1 VSCAV
6 GMGDASAPQGGSGGG
21 RSQRGDLALGTG
33 RGSRTA
39 FASAKRKPKPSQGA
53 ARATGRRAPTKG
65 ALGNARLPAR
75 RRAAGSGRWL
85 GADLPARLRRV
96 PRAAW
101 VCALVAFLNAACWSV
116 VSPPFEV
123 PDEPSH
129 FAYVQRLAET
139 GRLPS
144 GSGEVFPPAEQAV
157 VGALRVKNVR
167 FDPSVGTIS
176 TPAEQHTLERAL
188 AAPLPRTG
196 SPQAGVATSQ
206 PPLYYALETV
216 PYKLAS
222 LGTLLDQLAAMRLLS
237 ALMGGLTA
245 LFAYLFVREALPGA
259 PWAWTVGGL
268 GVALTPLL
276 GLMSGAVNPD
286 ALLFA
291 VSAALFY
298 CLARGFRRGFTAGLA
313 LAIGAV
319 LATGFLTK
327 LTFLSLLPGAVLGL
341 LVLCAREAR
350 RAKPAA
356 YRALALAAAVGA
368 SPIALYVLVNVLSGR
383 PGVSAVGGILT
394 QSGKASVL
402 KEASYIWQFYLPRL
416 PGMSAYFHGFLTTR
430 VLWFNGLVGLYGW
443 LDTTFPSWVYNA
455 ALVPAGAGAVL
466 FARALIVHR
475 GALASRVAEVVV
487 YAAIGLGLMVTIGA
501 DDYVNHIPSEYAEP
515 RYLLPLLVLW
525 GAVLALAA
533 RGAGRR
539 WGPLAGVAIVT
550 LVLAHDVFSQLLVIS
565 RYYG

>member
-1 VSCAV
+1 MSRRIATPT
-6 GMGDASAPQGGSGGG
+6 GA
-21 RSQRGDLALGTG
+21 RSKPGPRTGTSSKPDPRTGAKIKLDLAV
-33 RGSRTA
+33 
-39 FASAKRKPKPSQGA
+39 
-53 ARATGRRAPTKG
+53 
-65 ALGNARLPAR
+65 
-75 RRAAGSGRWL
+75 
-85 GADLPARLRRV
+85 RLRHI

-116 VSPPFEV
+116 VSPPFEL

-144 GSGEVFPPAEQAV
+144 GTEEIFPPAEHAV
-157 VGALRVKNVR
+157 LGALHTKNVR
-167 FDPSVGTIS
+167 FNPSVGTIS
-176 TPAEQHTLERAL
+176 TRAEQRALEHTL
-188 AAPLPRTG
+188 AAPLSHTG
-196 SPQAGVATSQ
+196 SRQAGVATSQ
-206 PPLYYALETV
+206 PPLYYALETI

-222 LGTLLDQLAAMRLLS
+222 LGTLLDQLALMRLLS
-237 ALMGGLTA
+237 ALMGGVTA
-245 LFAYLFVREALPGA
+245 LFAYLFLREALPGER
-259 PWAWTVGGL
+259 WAWTVGGL
-268 GVALTPLL
+268 GVALTPLF

-298 CLARGFRRGFTAGLA
+298 CLARGFRRGLTPGLA

-327 LTFLSLLPGAVLGL
+327 LTFLSLLPGAILGLVVLG
-341 LVLCAREAR
+341 VREAR
-350 RAKPAA
+350 RSKPAA
-356 YRALALAAAVGA
+356 YRALTLAAVVGGA
-368 SPIALYVLVNVLSGR
+368 PILLYVVVNVLSGR
-383 PGVSAVGGILT
+383 PGVGAVSGIVKLNGK
-394 QSGKASVL
+394 SGSIFE
-402 KEASYIWQFYLPRL
+402 EASYIWQFYLPRL

-443 LDTTFPSWVYNA
+443 LDTTFPSWVYDA
-455 ALVPAGAGAVL
+455 ALVPAGLIAAL
-466 FARALIVHR
+466 FARALFVHR
-475 GALASRVAEVVV
+475 GALASRIVEVLV
-487 YAAIGLGLMVTIGA
+487 YAAIGLGLAVTIGV
-501 DDYVNHIPSEYAEP
+501 DDYINHLPSEYAEP

-539 WGPLAGVAIVT
+539 WGPVAGVAIVT
-550 LVLAHDVFSQLLVIS
+550 LIMAHDVFSGLLVIS